1 MLISGG
7 EIWLFEKFRSP
18 LELFTK
24 LQICL
29 IHTSQSW
36 KFYLWDWK
44 SKWHLF
50 LWQVEQYKS
59 FAIINCSTCLYVWDC
74 YILCSVLIVLLLSF
88 FLFSS
93 FQDGGSGEVNKVP
106 IEREERRL
114 TVFGQKIIETFVLSH
129 IFRYDVYLF
138 SSSSYPHVID
148 LLSSC
153 SINFRLFF
161 FIKECSYSSLP

>member
-1 MLISGG
+1 MIPFLVSCGSIYHLPSSTVLLVIFMS
-7 EIWLFEKFRSP
+7 EIAS
-18 LELFTK
+18 
-24 LQICL
+24 I
-29 IHTSQSW
+29 TS
-36 KFYLWDWK
+36 
-44 SKWHLF
+44 
-50 LWQVEQYKS
+50 
-59 FAIINCSTCLYVWDC
+59 
-74 YILCSVLIVLLLSF
+74 ILCSILIVLLLSV

-106 IEREERRL
+106 IGREERRL

>member
-1 MLISGG
+1 M
-7 EIWLFEKFRSP
+7 
-18 LELFTK
+18 
-24 LQICL
+24 
-29 IHTSQSW
+29 
-36 KFYLWDWK
+36 
-44 SKWHLF
+44 
-50 LWQVEQYKS
+50 WQYIS
-59 FAIINCSTCLYVWDC
+59 FAIINCSACDLYVREIASITS
-74 YILCSVLIVLLLSF
+74 ILCSILIVLLLSV

-114 TVFGQKIIETFVLSH
+114 TGFGQKIIETFVLSH